1 MTHYSP
7 RMTRFAL
14 TLALL
19 ALLALPALPV
29 ALAQTAP
36 ASSPAPAATPAPQR
50 VIEAITVT
58 SNQGYS
64 IKVPGGWTPL
74 KNVPNVDVAF
84 VNKTVGQLRPTV
96 TVVVQ
101 DIPADLK
108 ATLADVRDLNASKM
122 PSVVP
127 NLKMLG
133 EKTIRVSGQNAILW
147 SYTGDGDGG
156 KVRWTQV
163 LTLKNNRLYTVT
175 LVTPTGTPEALLDSG
190 RAIVDSFALTAK

>member
-1 MTHYSP
+1 
-7 RMTRFAL
+7 MTRFAPSSAVL

-19 ALLALPALPV
+19 ALPIFSSV
-29 ALAQTAP
+29 QAQTAP
-36 ASSPAPAATPAPQR
+36 APAAPADQK

-58 SNQGYS
+58 SNKGYS

-74 KNVPNVDVAF
+74 KNAPGTDVAF
-84 VNKTVGQLRPTV
+84 VNQTVGQLRPTV

-108 ATLADVRDLNASKM
+108 ATLADVRDLNARKM
-122 PSVVP
+122 PEVVQG
-127 NLKMLG
+127 LKMLG
-133 EKTIRVSGQNAILW
+133 EKTVKVSGTNAILW

-156 KVRWTQV
+156 KVRWSQI

-175 LVTPTGTPEALLDSG
+175 LVTPLNTPQELVDSG
-190 RAIVDSFALTAK
+190 RAILDSFSLTAK

>member
-1 MTHYSP
+1 
-7 RMTRFAL
+7 MTRFAL

-19 ALLALPALPV
+19 ALPLLPS

-36 ASSPAPAATPAPQR
+36 ATSPVPATAPADER

-64 IKVPGGWTPL
+64 IRVPGGWTPL
-74 KNVPNVDVAF
+74 KNVPGADVAF

-96 TVVVQ
+96 TVLVQ

-108 ATLADVRDLNASKM
+108 ATLADIRDLNARKI
-122 PSVVP
+122 PELVP
-127 NLKMLG
+127 NVKMLG

-163 LTLKNNRLYTVT
+163 FTLKNNRLFTAT
-175 LVTPTGTPEALLDSG
+175 LVTPTGTPQELLDSG
-190 RAIVDSFALTAK
+190 RGILDSLALTAK

>member
-1 MTHYSP
+1 
-7 RMTRFAL
+7 MTRFAPSLPVLVL
-14 TLALL
+14 TLLT
-19 ALLALPALPV
+19 LPALPS
-29 ALAQTAP
+29 ALAQTTPAAP
-36 ASSPAPAATPAPQR
+36 APVTVPGATPAGQK

-74 KNVPNVDVAF
+74 KNSPGADVAF

-108 ATLADVRDLNASKM
+108 ATLADVRDLNARKM
-122 PSVVP
+122 PEVVP
-127 NLKMLG
+127 GLKMLG
-133 EKTIRVSGQNAILW
+133 EKTIKVSGQNAILW
-147 SYTGDGDGG
+147 NYSGDGDGG

-163 LTLKNNRLYTVT
+163 LTLKNNRLFTVT
-175 LVTPTGTPEALLDSG
+175 LVTPTGTPQELLDSG
-190 RAIVDSFALTAK
+190 RTIIDSFALTAK

>member
-1 MTHYSP
+1 
-7 RMTRFAL
+7 MTRFAPSL
-14 TLALL
+14 PLLALT
-19 ALLALPALPV
+19 LLALPVLPS

-36 ASSPAPAATPAPQR
+36 AAAPAPATAPAGER
-50 VIEAITVT
+50 AIEAITVT

-64 IKVPGGWTPL
+64 IRVPGGWTPL
-74 KNVPNVDVAF
+74 KNVPGADVAF
-84 VNKTVGQLRPTV
+84 VNQTVGQLRPTV

-175 LVTPTGTPEALLDSG
+175 LVTPTGTPQELLDSG
-190 RAIVDSFALTAK
+190 RGIIDSFALTNK